1 MWHLNQPS
9 FAFYLGRPTW
19 RRNPVAGDL
28 ALTRL
33 DRIDPMQLNCG
44 DVRLVFSERGYAV
57 FQIRGPGHGQ

>member
-9 FAFYLGRPTW
+9 FAFYLARPTP
-19 RRNPVAGDL
+19 RRDPVAGDL

-44 DVRLVFSERGYAV
+44 DVRLVFAERGYAV
-57 FQIRGPGHGQ
+57 FQIQGADHGR